1 MKNIVGDVIGS
12 ETLVILGKELVV
24 LGERTKAQCLRW
36 YWMMNIVGDVIGS
49 ETLVILS
56 EELVILSK
64 AKDPL

>member
-1 MKNIVGDVIGS
+1 MK
-12 ETLVILGKELVV
+12 
-24 LGERTKAQCLRW
+24 
-36 YWMMNIVGDVIGS
+36 NIVGDVIGS